1 MQRKAIIIRK
11 SSDGKRCVCVDVENF
26 ETILAYA
33 KLHQKKFNH
42 MVGIILNQL
51 RVPDLYDKENIN
63 KKVKSV
69 TAMKFFKGRS
79 NDRIYCKE
87 FTQDDKTFTVV
98 AVELFEKK
106 KTQKNSPKTTH
117 IINKISNYE
126 YEIIE
131 RNAK

>member
-11 SSDGKRCVCVDVENF
+11 SSDGKRCVCVDVENA

-42 MVGIILNQL
+42 IVGIILNQL

-63 KKVKSV
+63 KQVKSV
-69 TAMKFFKGRS
+69 TAMKFFKGGS

-87 FTQDDKTFTVV
+87 FTQNDKTFTVV

-106 KTQKNSPKTTH
+106 KTQKNSPKITH
-117 IINKISNYE
+117 LINKISNYE
-126 YEIIE
+126 YQIIE
-131 RNAK
+131 RHSK

>member
-1 MQRKAIIIRK
+1 VRRKAIIIRK
-11 SSDGKRCVCVDVENF
+11 SSDGKRCVCVDAENF

-42 MVGIILNQL
+42 VVGIILNQL

-63 KKVKSV
+63 KKAKSV

-131 RNAK
+131 RNAQ

>member
-11 SSDGKRCVCVDVENF
+11 SSDGKRCVCVDIENY
-26 ETILAYA
+26 ESILAYA

-42 MVGIILNQL
+42 IVRIILEQL

-63 KKVKSV
+63 KKAKNI

-87 FTQDDKTFTVV
+87 FTQNDKTFTVV

-106 KTQKNSPKTTH
+106 KTQKNSPQINH
-117 IINKISNYE
+117 IINKISSYE

-131 RNAK
+131 RDSK